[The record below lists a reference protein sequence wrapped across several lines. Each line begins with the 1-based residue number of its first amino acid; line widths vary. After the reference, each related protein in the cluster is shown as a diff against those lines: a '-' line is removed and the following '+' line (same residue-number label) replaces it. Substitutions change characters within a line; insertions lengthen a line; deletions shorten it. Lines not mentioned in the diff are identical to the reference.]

1 MFAFSFQEK
10 NGLVEWKPKCEK
22 ELGESGREV
31 KVKCLEKRT
40 KI

>member
-22 ELGESGREV
+22 ELGELG
-31 KVKCLEKRT
+31 EK
-40 KI
+40 